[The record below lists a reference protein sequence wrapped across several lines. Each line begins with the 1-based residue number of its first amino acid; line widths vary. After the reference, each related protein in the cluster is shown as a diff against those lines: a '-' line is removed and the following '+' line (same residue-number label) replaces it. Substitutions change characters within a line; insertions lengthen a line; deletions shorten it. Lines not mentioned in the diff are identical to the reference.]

1 MIQAPSL
8 ILPRVWVTGLET
20 ELILDLVE
28 HTSIEF
34 PVEFLQEKAVHIL
47 AVEAGPAGPPVG
59 VPGNL
64 QIWVELSP
72 LPSANSAY
80 WAAPL
85 PTAIAYWAA
94 IGGGGGAIIPTAPL
108 VLVGTGA
115 ATMHTAML
123 NWNIHSGWARVVVQT
138 PVAAALPMAFW
149 AVQILFS
156 GKSA

>member
-20 ELILDLVE
+20 ELITDLVE

-34 PVEFLQEKAVHIL
+34 PVEFLQEKIVHIL
-47 AVEAGPAGPPVG
+47 AVEAVAAG

-64 QIWVELSP
+64 QVWVELSP

-85 PTAIAYWAA
+85 PTAVAYWAA
-94 IGGGGGAIIPTAPL
+94 IGGGGGFSLPPVAP
-108 VLVGTGA
+108 VVEVGTGVDG
-115 ATMHTAML
+115 TIHTIIIP
-123 NWNIHSGWARVVVQT
+123 WVIHSGWARVVVQT
-138 PVAAALPMAFW
+138 PIPVVTAFW
-149 AVQILFS
+149 AIQILFS
-156 GKSA
+156 GKS